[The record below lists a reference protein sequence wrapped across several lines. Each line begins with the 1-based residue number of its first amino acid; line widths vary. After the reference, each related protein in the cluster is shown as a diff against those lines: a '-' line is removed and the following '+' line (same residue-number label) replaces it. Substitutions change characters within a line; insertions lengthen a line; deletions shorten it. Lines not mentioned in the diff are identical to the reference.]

1 MAEFK
6 SKIPIERILDIV
18 KSLYASEELKVSTL
32 SEKYNVCEKTIRR
45 DLQKIKTTI
54 PLVNKRGLYSLDTQK
69 LHTSNNTF
77 QQNLL
82 SAFASN
88 ADLLLDC
95 FDKTNLND
103 EKIAFAVEYNH
114 LPKKL
119 AKGVM
124 ECIEK
129 ECKAEFV
136 YKKPES
142 SSRRVVSPIK
152 FYTER
157 ERWYLL
163 AKDDKDGVVKTFYF
177 GKIFEFKALK
187 QVSVTLT
194 KEDIEEANNKKSV
207 WSDSRNA
214 QYLVR
219 VYVKPQV
226 AEYFL
231 DGKLH
236 KSQVLHERHH
246 DGGLEVH
253 YTITHKMEILPK
265 IKGYIPHLFV
275 LEPKWLWEEIMRDL
289 EYYKDEDYRV
299 RDI

>member
-6 SKIPIERILDIV
+6 SKIPTERILDIV

-32 SEKYNVCEKTIRR
+32 SQKYNVCERTIRR
-45 DLQKIKTTI
+45 NFKTIQTKI
-54 PLVNKRGLYSLDTQK
+54 PLINQRGLYTLDTQK
-69 LHTSNNTF
+69 LHPSNNTL

-88 ADLLLDC
+88 ADLLLEC

-129 ECKAEFV
+129 ACKAEFL
-136 YKKPES
+136 YKKPTS

-152 FYTER
+152 FYTEK

-177 GKIFEFKALK
+177 GKLFDYVRRSK
-187 QVSVTLT
+187 TL
-194 KEDIEEANNKKSV
+194 
-207 WSDSRNA
+207 
-214 QYLVR
+214 
-219 VYVKPQV
+219 
-226 AEYFL
+226 
-231 DGKLH
+231 
-236 KSQVLHERHH
+236 
-246 DGGLEVH
+246 
-253 YTITHKMEILPK
+253 
-265 IKGYIPHLFV
+265 
-275 LEPKWLWEEIMRDL
+275 
-289 EYYKDEDYRV
+289 
-299 RDI
+299 